1 MKLDFPEFAVD
12 GTKYTDDCGNIWI
25 YDGIKWTITSGPQDS
40 PFQRL
45 ASGDIVPK
53 VPGDNLSMIG
63 PEGEQQD
70 GVIELQDYPEI

>member
-12 GTKYTDDCGNIWI
+12 GTVYTDDCGNIWI
-25 YDGIKWTITSGPQDS
+25 YDGIKWTVQSSASDS

-45 ASGDIVPK
+45 AGGEIVPK
-53 VPGDNLSMIG
+53 IIGDNLSMVG
-63 PEGEQQD
+63 PAGQEET